1 MVFIVI
7 GDTGCMQLFQIE
19 YFVAVADALS
29 FTRGARRVNIVQS
42 AVSAGIKQLEREL
55 GAELFVRRGRS
66 IRLTPAGEALLPHA
80 RGILA
85 DVQAAR
91 DAVDAASGTVRGT
104 VVLGILAHTGSI
116 DVLRILQGV
125 RRDYP
130 DVVVKLRQTVQGTR
144 TSLEDLRSG
153 ALDLALVSVPEQAA
167 AGLELFPLH
176 AESIVFVCPEHHR
189 LSGRKR
195 VVLSEIA
202 DEPFIDFPEGW
213 GNRAEVDNA
222 FAAAG
227 LNRTVSTEVVSFAM
241 ALELVRQDL
250 GVVFLPESALE
261 NGSGT
266 GTWSVKTPLSWRI
279 QLARSATRQPTAAE
293 QVVIRKL
300 TQAAAAG
307 LSLIN
312 R

>member
-1 MVFIVI
+1 
-7 GDTGCMQLFQIE
+7 
-19 YFVAVADALS
+19 
-29 FTRGARRVNIVQS
+29 
-42 AVSAGIKQLEREL
+42 
-55 GAELFVRRGRS
+55 
-66 IRLTPAGEALLPHA
+66 
-80 RGILA
+80 
-85 DVQAAR
+85 
-91 DAVDAASGTVRGT
+91 VRGT
-104 VVLGILAHTGSI
+104 VVVGVLAHAGSI
-116 DVLRILQGV
+116 DVLRILQEV

-130 DVVVKLRQTVQGTR
+130 DVIVKLRQTVQGTR
-144 TSLEDLRSG
+144 TSLDDLRSG

-167 AGLELFPLH
+167 VGLELNPLH

-213 GNRAEVDNA
+213 GNRAAVDNA

-261 NGSGT
+261 NGAGI

-279 QLARSATRQPTAAE
+279 QLARTAARRPTAAE
-293 QVVIRKL
+293 QVVIFKL
-300 TQAAAAG
+300 GQPAQQAFT
-307 LSLIN
+307 
-312 R
+312 

>member
-1 MVFIVI
+1 
-7 GDTGCMQLFQIE
+7 
-19 YFVAVADALS
+19 
-29 FTRGARRVNIVQS
+29 
-42 AVSAGIKQLEREL
+42 
-55 GAELFVRRGRS
+55 LFVRRGRS
-66 IRLTPAGEALLPHA
+66 IRLTPAGEALLPRA

-91 DAVDAASGTVRGT
+91 DAVDAASGMLRGT
-104 VVLGILAHTGSI
+104 VVLGILAHAGSI
-116 DVLRILQGV
+116 DVLRILQEV

-130 DVVVKLRQTVQGTR
+130 DVIVKLRQTVQGTR
-144 TSLEDLRSG
+144 TSLADLRSG
-153 ALDLALVSVPEQAA
+153 DLDLALVSVPEQAA
-167 AGLELFPLH
+167 AGLELNPLH
-176 AESIVFVCPEHHR
+176 TESIVFVCPERHR

-213 GNRAEVDNA
+213 GNRAAVDNA

-227 LNRTVSTEVVSFAM
+227 LNRTVSTEVMSFAM

-261 NGSGT
+261 NDAGT

-293 QVVIRKL
+293 QVVILKL
-300 TQAAAAG
+300 TQTAPA
-307 LSLIN
+307 LP
-312 R
+312 